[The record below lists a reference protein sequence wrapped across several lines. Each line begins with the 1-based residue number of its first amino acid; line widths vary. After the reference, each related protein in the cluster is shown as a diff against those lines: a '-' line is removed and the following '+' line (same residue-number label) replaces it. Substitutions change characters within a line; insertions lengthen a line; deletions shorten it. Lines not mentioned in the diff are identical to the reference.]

1 MYPPLDRVSGPL
13 TAISGAAPWTRRR
26 DHVTMRICRG
36 REGSRSGSRPRRRAR
51 RPRLPGADRRPRAF
65 HDSGRSLAI
74 VAVGWS
80 FLLAGL
86 VAWSRRAGNRVGP
99 LMIAAGF
106 ALLLRQL
113 RYSHDPLLFTVFFA
127 LGHLGYGLVA
137 HSCWRTRQAV

>member
-1 MYPPLDRVSGPL
+1 MSRTRGIQIGLAVSG
-13 TAISGAAPWTRRR
+13 
-26 DHVTMRICRG
+26 VTLGVLAYQVQIDNLG
-36 REGSRSGSRPRRRAR
+36 RFTTP
-51 RPRLPGADRRPRAF
+51 
-65 HDSGRSLAI
+65 GRSLAI

-106 ALLLRQL
+106 ALLFRQL
-113 RYSHDPLLFTVFFA
+113 RYSHDPLLFTAFFA

-137 HSCWRTRQAV
+137 TPCSRTRPAT